1 VCAKATQFLPLPIPP
16 GSPVPDRTGFGV
28 QRRGEPVIDFVFQKQ
43 EHDVLDDANDGIIR
57 VSSPDPGRA
66 LITGRADDTATFTFG
81 HANAFKISPLR
92 GIRKTAPYFQDNPAK
107 TQLDEQDKKDIIA
120 FLKLLD

>member
-1 VCAKATQFLPLPIPP
+1 MQKPLSAFPCPSLPAP
-16 GSPVPDRTGFGV
+16 GSRPYWFLSSTPRN
-28 QRRGEPVIDFVFQKQ
+28 PVIDFVFQKQ